1 MAFRFLL
8 LVLPTLVH
16 ACINVE
22 VSGQFENENSDMK
35 VHYSGIQ
42 MDIISDQERSSFS
55 LGDNNLKNAVNAYFG
70 RRPDDAFLK
79 SPTPWGDL
87 YRTYNWNQVARTLV
101 PKSGKVL
108 KITSQPLIVMQQ
120 VFENN
125 STMPATF
132 NVGISHTVENR
143 VSSHWTKS
151 GELSVGQEISY
162 GIDIKVAN
170 LGGSTTFS
178 YTSAWGIGAEKSEAM
193 TIGATSSMEVLL
205 QPGQSVTTE
214 LHATKGTIQI
224 EMEYLA
230 SLSGA
235 VAVNYD
241 DVHRGHHYWALPV
254 QAVMSHGGLKNEIM
268 SREIIEIGFYSQSK
282 VVVRDRKNHTKMME
296 VDF

>member
-1 MAFRFLL
+1 MAFRYLL
-8 LVLPTLVH
+8 LVLPALVH
-16 ACINVE
+16 ARINVE
-22 VSGQFENENSDMK
+22 VSGKFENENSDMK
-35 VHYSGIQ
+35 VHYSGSQ
-42 MDIISDQERSSFS
+42 MDIISDQERDSFS

-70 RRPDDAFLK
+70 RRPNDAFLK

-125 STMPATF
+125 STKPATF
-132 NVGISHTVENR
+132 NVGISHSVENR
-143 VSSHWTKS
+143 VSSHWAKS
-151 GELSVGQEISY
+151 AELSVEQEISY
-162 GIDIKVAN
+162 GIDIEVAN

-178 YTSAWGIGAEKSEAM
+178 YTSAWGIGAEKSEAV

-241 DVHRGHHYWALPV
+241 DVYRGHHYWALPV
-254 QAVMSHGGLKNEIM
+254 QTVMSHGGLKNEIM

-282 VVVRDRKNHTKMME
+282 VVVRDRKNSTKLME